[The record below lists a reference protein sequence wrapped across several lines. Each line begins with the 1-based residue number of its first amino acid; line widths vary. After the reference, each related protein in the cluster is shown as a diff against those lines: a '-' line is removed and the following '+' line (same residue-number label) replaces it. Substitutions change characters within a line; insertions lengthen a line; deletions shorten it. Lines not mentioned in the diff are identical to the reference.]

1 MSALPNLLSVFLIIA
16 VGAVLKSSHIIRRET
31 WDGFERVTYLLLFPA
46 MLISTMANADLASTP
61 FLTMGATLVAS
72 LLTIAMMLLVARPLL
87 EKYLKIDG
95 ASFSSVFQGSI
106 RWNSF
111 VAFALATSLYGREG
125 ATLSAVAIAA
135 MIPLLNFLS
144 VGVLTRYAQEQK
156 TSWTLYG
163 QAIIKNPFIWSCVI
177 GLLLNPCMKWIPS
190 AVFAPI
196 TLIGQASLAAGLL
209 AAGAGLEFRRISRIN
224 SGHFIALMAKLIVMP
239 LLAVMFSSIFSVT
252 GNAFSVTMIAMAV
265 PTASAS
271 YILARQLG
279 GNASLMAEILT
290 LQTLCAM
297 ITIPFFYGYFII
309 P

>member
-1 MSALPNLLSVFLIIA
+1 MPALSNLLTVFLIIA
-16 VGAVLKSSHIIRRET
+16 IGAFLKSTNIIRRDT
-31 WDGFERVTYLLLFPA
+31 WDGFERVTYLILFPA
-46 MLISTMANADLASTP
+46 MIISTMASADLASTP
-61 FLTMGATLVAS
+61 FLSMGATLVAS
-72 LLTIAMMLLVARPLL
+72 LLTIAVLLLL
-87 EKYLKIDG
+87 LRSALEQYFDIDG

-111 VAFALATSLYGREG
+111 VAFALATSFHGRDG
-125 ATLSAVAIAA
+125 ATLCAVAIAA

-156 TSWTLYG
+156 TTWTIYG
-163 QAIIKNPFIWSCVI
+163 QAVLKNPFIWSCVF
-177 GLLLNPCMKWIPS
+177 GLLLNPLIKFIPT
-190 AVFAPI
+190 AVFSPL

-209 AAGAGLEFRRISRIN
+209 AAGAGLELRRIPRIT
-224 SGHFIALMAKLIVMP
+224 SGHLIPLFAKLIAMP
-239 LLAVMFSSIFSVT
+239 LLAVLFASAFLVDGTALSVT
-252 GNAFSVTMIAMAV
+252 VLAMAV

-279 GNASLMAEILT
+279 GNATLMAEILT

-297 ITIPFFYGYFII
+297 ITIPLLYSAFII